1 MYDVTCIPLTG
12 YSTDMPFDIGDHR
25 TIAAID
31 ERDIIT
37 LAVDMDISLN
47 AFDRVVR
54 EVVES
59 LETPSLGTLD
69 NPVEGMVDRNLENSV
84 DRLRVLK
91 SCLG

>member
-1 MYDVTCIPLTG
+1 
-12 YSTDMPFDIGDHR
+12 MPFDIGDHR

-31 ERDIIT
+31 ERDIII
-37 LAVDMDISLN
+37 LAADMDISLN

-69 NPVEGMVDRNLENSV
+69 NPVEGMVDRILENSV